1 MKVFQILLKALLN
14 VAIVLSTCGVFTF
27 LMYVF
32 FSRSHDH
39 EYQTLLAIFAVVDV
53 CAIILLAGL
62 LRMITAASAAV
73 AGGALFHLVAYTLN
87 SNWAPSFSPMFNL
100 SATADAIVIMVM
112 TTVAFLSA
120 RSRRRASTITPA
132 RETRSD
138 APIRKTGRFWS
149 SLDQASKVSIITSLI
164 TAIAGIVTALIARS
178 R

>member
-1 MKVFQILLKALLN
+1 MKVFQILLVALLN
-14 VAIVLSTCGVFTF
+14 VVIVLSTCGVLTF

-87 SNWAPSFSPMFNL
+87 STWFSPMFNL

-138 APIRKTGRFWS
+138 APIRKTGKSWS
-149 SLDQASKVSIITSLI
+149 SLDQTSKVSIITSLI
-164 TAIAGIVTALIARS
+164 TAITGIVTALIARS